1 MNKLPEAHQPSPRLL
16 AEQQAHREWIGGRAA
31 TLLSHYWRPDDPV
44 ELTAAIGKDWAD
56 VLEGLPQ
63 AAIARAAIRFQQE
76 NPRAKPTP
84 AAIYALALEAIPKP
98 KLVAP
103 APKEPPAQI
112 DRCSAEAAA
121 EIMAKAGFR
130 PKKFNEGS
138 AE

>member
-1 MNKLPEAHQPSPRLL
+1 M
-16 AEQQAHREWIGGRAA
+16 
-31 TLLSHYWRPDDPV
+31 
-44 ELTAAIGKDWAD
+44 ELTAAIGRDWAD

-76 NPRAKPTP
+76 NPKAKPTP

-98 KLVAP
+98 KLVVP
-103 APKEPPAQI
+103 APKEPPPQI

-121 EIMAKAGFR
+121 EIMAKAGFK
-130 PKKFNEGS
+130 PKKFNEGA